1 MTSAAM
7 KRVVICGM
15 RRSGRSHAL
24 AMLLM
29 ARIRQGSS
37 AYAVTIDDVDRW
49 QIGNL
54 PEDEQLPCFAVT
66 CLDPTTLPPA
76 FRDAHVLDLR
86 TVANARV
93 PDDAGVQATV
103 AEHHG
108 VRYA

>member
-1 MTSAAM
+1 M

-15 RRSGRSHAL
+15 RRSGRSYAL
-24 AMLLM
+24 ALLM
-29 ARIRQGSS
+29 AERLRQGRSP
-37 AYAVTIDDVDRW
+37 YAVAIDDVDRW

-54 PEDEQLPCFAVT
+54 PEDEQLSCFAVT

-93 PDDAGVQATV
+93 PDDAGVQATL